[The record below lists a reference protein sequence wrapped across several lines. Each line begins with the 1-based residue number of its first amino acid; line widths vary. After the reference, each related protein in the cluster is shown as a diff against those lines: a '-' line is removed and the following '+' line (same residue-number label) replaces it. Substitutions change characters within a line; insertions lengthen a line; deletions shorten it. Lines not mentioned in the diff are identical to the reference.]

1 MRIKRKGE
9 GEGKNVGSISEME
22 EEEEE
27 GNWRPRLNERLKKSV
42 RNQVCWKGERER
54 ERDGEKKELVSVRFG

>member
-9 GEGKNVGSISEME
+9 GEGKNVGSISEMEE

-54 ERDGEKKELVSVRFG
+54 EGWREKGTRFG